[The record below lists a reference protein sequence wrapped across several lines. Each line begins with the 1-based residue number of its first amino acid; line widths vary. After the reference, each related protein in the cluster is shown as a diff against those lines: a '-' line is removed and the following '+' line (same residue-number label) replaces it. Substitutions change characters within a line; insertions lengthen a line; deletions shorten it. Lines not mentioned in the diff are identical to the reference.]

1 MHHLLVR
8 LLFKNSPKAALKATE
23 KLIGDVEVLQ
33 LLNWVYAFRFLRI
46 CFGLQLSSP
55 SEHTAMLR
63 QLNAISATA
72 DENRHISV
80 KTTAATV
87 EAMVYIRSGTPD
99 AVDLAQRAMATARTH
114 QLGPEMDKMP
124 QIRALLDCLDLSCS
138 LLSYDPKQTPA
149 KMTQMHNGM
158 DPATRQ
164 PGWTKEGT
172 VHIDMLPSANAE
184 LDRDTLGIMRT
195 SDDGMA
201 SLCLRWMN
209 QSGIYV
215 MGYLLSGIT
224 YMHKNED
231 QKSAGF
237 LMEVSCRFVS
247 GRKN

>member
-23 KLIGDVEVLQ
+23 KLIEEVEALQ
-33 LLNWVYAFRFLRI
+33 LLHWVYAFRFLRV
-46 CFGLQLSSP
+46 CFGWQLPSP
-55 SEHTAMLR
+55 SEHTAMLK

-72 DENRHISV
+72 GEHRHISV

-87 EAMVYIRSGTPD
+87 EAMVHIRSGTPD

-114 QLGPEMDKMP
+114 QLGPEMERMP

-149 KMTQMHNGM
+149 KMSQMHNRM

-172 VHIDMLPSANAE
+172 VHINMLPSANTE
-184 LDRDTLGIMRT
+184 LERDTLGIMRT
-195 SDDGMA
+195 SEDGMA
-201 SLCLRWMN
+201 SLCLRWMS

-215 MGYLLSGIT
+215 IGYLLSGIT
-224 YMHKNED
+224 YMHINED

-237 LMEVSCRFVS
+237 LQEVSCRFDS
-247 GRKN
+247 DSKS